1 MTVSRRRFLRNSA
14 FTVAAC
20 TVQPLYA
27 WTGNKP
33 PVDGSAFTHTPS
45 AHVVSRQAWER
56 LVGSDFE
63 VTPASGK
70 GTPVWLRLL
79 AVDDLPPVEPVN
91 TGIMAVKPKAATTV
105 VSTTGFMLSFS
116 GGSAGAPLSQG
127 SYLFE
132 HESLGKFELFIV
144 PGGPGLDTYT
154 AVFNRLIGS
163 APVHVPV
170 RQPNVPAGR
179 GRGSSVAPPGS
190 PVAPSESGS
199 GPAGGRPL
207 QQQVEPDLRD
217 RFEPKLPE

>member
-45 AHVVSRQAWER
+45 AHVVTRQAWER
-56 LVGSDFE
+56 LVGADFE

-70 GTPVWLRLL
+70 GSPVWLRLL
-79 AVDDLPPVEPVN
+79 AVDDLPALEPVN
-91 TGIMAVKPKAATTV
+91 TGMMAVKPKPPTTV
-105 VSTTGFMLSFS
+105 VSTTGFMVSFS
-116 GGSAGAPLSQG
+116 GGSGPLSQG

-144 PGGPGLDTYT
+144 PGAPGLDTYT

-163 APVHVPV
+163 TPVHVPV
-170 RQPNVPAGR
+170 RQPNAPAGR
-179 GRGSSVAPPGS
+179 GRGSSVAPTGS
-190 PVAPSESGS
+190 SVAPSESGS
-199 GPAGGRPL
+199 NPSGGRPL
-207 QQQVEPDLRD
+207 QQQVEPGLRD
-217 RFEPKLPE
+217 RFEPQLPE